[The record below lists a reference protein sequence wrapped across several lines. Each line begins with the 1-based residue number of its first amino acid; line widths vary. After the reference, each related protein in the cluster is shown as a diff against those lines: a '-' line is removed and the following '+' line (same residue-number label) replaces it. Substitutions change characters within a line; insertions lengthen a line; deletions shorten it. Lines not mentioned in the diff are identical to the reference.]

1 MAGLGITGPA
11 AVLLVGLSFRSAPVP
26 VLEKASVSPEK
37 LNLLESDL
45 LDGNCV
51 TEALILST
59 CNRMEFYTATT
70 AFHPALDHVVET
82 IAAHADMPAAELE
95 PYLYV
100 RYADAAAE
108 HMLTVAAGLDSM
120 VVGEQQVIGQLRQ
133 AYTSASENGTV
144 GATLHDLT
152 QRALR
157 TGKRVHTET
166 DVDDAGSS
174 MVSFALD
181 HAVAEL
187 GAVDMQGRS
196 AVVIGAGAMASLAST
211 YLGRAGVE
219 HVTVVNRTVAR
230 AENLAAH
237 AREAGVA
244 SDAAGLADLRAELD
258 GVDVV
263 VSATGAIGTV
273 LGPEDVASTQSA
285 QPRRMVLVDLSMPRD
300 IDDAVATVS
309 DEVRLLNIEEL
320 TTLAGDGARDE
331 SAARQII
338 AAELSEYL
346 EQVRVQSV
354 VPTVKAL
361 RRRAADV
368 VDDELAQLV
377 RRTPGVSDADHA
389 EVARTVRRVVDK
401 LLHTPTVQVKK
412 LSSQDGAVNYAEA
425 LATLFNLPSGSSAAV
440 SQSLEPGDAG
450 KARIGNVVSRSEAA
464 EAADAAAD
472 TVDAVDTADTT
483 DTGITHDEE
492 AS

>member
-26 VLEKASVSPEK
+26 VLEKASVSPAE
-37 LNLLESDL
+37 LNRLERDL
-45 LDGNCV
+45 VAGDCV

-59 CNRMEFYTATT
+59 CNRMEFYVATS

-82 IAAHADMPAAELE
+82 IAAHADMQAVDLE

-120 VVGEQQVIGQLRQ
+120 VVGEQQVIGQLRN
-133 AYTSASENGTV
+133 AYTSASDNGAV
-144 GATLHDLT
+144 GTTLHDLT

-166 DVDDAGSS
+166 SVDEAGSS

-181 HAVAEL
+181 HALAEL
-187 GAVDMQGRS
+187 GVADMAGRD

-211 YLGRAGVE
+211 YLGRSGVRQ
-219 HVTVVNRTVAR
+219 VTVVNRTVAR
-230 AENLAAH
+230 AENLATH
-237 AREAGVA
+237 AREAGV
-244 SDAAGLADLRAELD
+244 DAAASGFDGLQDALD
-258 GVDVV
+258 GAAVV
-263 VSATGAIGTV
+263 VSATGAVGTV
-273 LGPEDVASTQSA
+273 LGPDDLA
-285 QPRRMVLVDLSMPRD
+285 QAQRNSPHRMVLVDLSMPRD
-300 IDDAVATVS
+300 IDDAVMDVA
-309 DEVRLLNIEEL
+309 DVRLLNIEEL
-320 TTLAGDGARDE
+320 TALAGDGARDE
-331 SAARQII
+331 SAARTIV
-338 AAELSEYL
+338 ATELAEYL

-368 VDDELAQLV
+368 VDDELGQLV
-377 RRTPGVSDADHA
+377 RRTPGMADGDRA

-412 LSSQDGAVNYAEA
+412 LSSQDGTVNYAEA
-425 LATLFNLPSGSSAAV
+425 LATLFNLPAGSTSSV
-440 SQSLEPGDAG
+440 SQAIEPGDAG
-450 KARIGNVVSRSEAA
+450 KARIGNVLQQ
-464 EAADAAAD
+464 
-472 TVDAVDTADTT
+472 TVQQENSAQDTT
-483 DTGITHDEE
+483 HDTGETDIEE

>member
-26 VLEKASVSPEK
+26 VLEKASVSPEE
-37 LNLLESDL
+37 LNSLERDL
-45 LDGNCV
+45 VGGDCV

-59 CNRMEFYTATT
+59 CNRMEFYVATS

-82 IAAHADMPAAELE
+82 IAAHAQMDAVELE

-120 VVGEQQVIGQLRQ
+120 VVGEQQVIGQLRN
-133 AYTSASENGTV
+133 AYTSASDNGVV
-144 GATLHDLT
+144 GTALHDLT

-166 DVDDAGSS
+166 SVDEAGSS

-181 HAVAEL
+181 HALAEL
-187 GAVDMQGRS
+187 GVQDMSGRD

-211 YLGRAGVE
+211 YLGRSGVR
-219 HVTVVNRTVAR
+219 HVTVVNRTVGR

-237 AREAGVA
+237 AREAGV
-244 SDAAGLADLRAELD
+244 DAHAVGLDSLVDALRGA
-258 GVDVV
+258 DVV
-263 VSATGAIGTV
+263 VSATGAVGTV
-273 LGPEDVASTQSA
+273 LGPDDLAATQLDR
-285 QPRRMVLVDLSMPRD
+285 PRRMVLVDLSMPRD
-300 IDDAVATVS
+300 IDDAVVDVASGTGEAS
-309 DEVRLLNIEEL
+309 GADVRLLNIEEL
-320 TTLAGDGARDE
+320 TALAGDGARDE
-331 SAARQII
+331 SAARDIV
-338 AAELSEYL
+338 ATELSEYL

-368 VDDELAQLV
+368 VDDELGQLV
-377 RRTPGVSDADHA
+377 RRTPGMGDEDRA

-401 LLHTPTVQVKK
+401 LLHAPTVQVKK
-412 LSSQDGAVNYAEA
+412 LSSQDGTVNYAEA
-425 LATLFNLPSGSSAAV
+425 LATLFNLPSGATSVV
-440 SQSLEPGDAG
+440 SQAIEPGDAG
-450 KARIGNVVSRSEAA
+450 KARIGNVLHQGAVNPQEYVEFPDVMSEAP
-464 EAADAAAD
+464 DR
-472 TVDAVDTADTT
+472 T
-483 DTGITHDEE
+483 EE

>member
-26 VLEKASVSPEK
+26 VLEKASVSPAE
-37 LNLLESDL
+37 LNRLERDL
-45 LDGNCV
+45 VAGDCV

-59 CNRMEFYTATT
+59 CNRMEFYVATS

-82 IAAHADMPAAELE
+82 IAAHADMEAVELE

-120 VVGEQQVIGQLRQ
+120 VVGEQQVIGQLRN
-133 AYTSASENGTV
+133 AYTSASDNGAV
-144 GATLHDLT
+144 GTTLHDLT

-166 DVDDAGSS
+166 AVDEAGSS

-181 HAVAEL
+181 HALAEL
-187 GAVDMQGRS
+187 GVADMEGRD

-211 YLGRAGVE
+211 YLGRSGVR

-237 AREAGVA
+237 AREAGV
-244 SDAAGLADLRAELD
+244 DAAASGFDGLQDALD
-258 GVDVV
+258 GAAVV
-263 VSATGAIGTV
+263 VSATGAVGTV
-273 LGPEDVASTQSA
+273 LGPDDLA
-285 QPRRMVLVDLSMPRD
+285 QAQRNSPHRMVLVDLSMPRD
-300 IDDAVATVS
+300 IDDAVMDVA
-309 DEVRLLNIEEL
+309 DVRLLNIEEL
-320 TTLAGDGARDE
+320 TALAGDGARDE
-331 SAARQII
+331 SAARNIV
-338 AAELSEYL
+338 ATELSEYL

-368 VDDELAQLV
+368 VDDELGQLV
-377 RRTPGVSDADHA
+377 RRTPGMADEDRA

-412 LSSQDGAVNYAEA
+412 LSSQDGTVNYAEA
-425 LATLFNLPSGSSAAV
+425 LATLFNLPAGSTSSV
-440 SQSLEPGDAG
+440 SQAIEPGDAG
-450 KARIGNVVSRSEAA
+450 KARIGNVLQPPAQDATTPAPAGDESEN
-464 EAADAAAD
+464 
-472 TVDAVDTADTT
+472 
-483 DTGITHDEE
+483 GQNIEE

>member
-26 VLEKASVSPEK
+26 ILEKASVSPAE
-37 LNLLESDL
+37 LNRLERDL
-45 LDGNCV
+45 TDGDCV

-59 CNRMEFYTATT
+59 CNRMEFYVGTS
-70 AFHPALDHVVET
+70 AFHPALDHIVET
-82 IAAHADMPAAELE
+82 IAAHAGMPAMEIE

-120 VVGEQQVIGQLRQ
+120 VVGEQQVIGQLRN
-133 AYTSASENGTV
+133 AYTSASENGAV
-144 GATLHDLT
+144 GPTLHDLT

-157 TGKRVHTET
+157 AGKRVHSET
-166 DVDDAGSS
+166 NVDDAGSS

-181 HAVAEL
+181 HALAEL
-187 GAVDMQGRS
+187 GTDDMSGRD

-211 YLGRAGVE
+211 YLGRSNVR
-219 HVTVVNRTVAR
+219 HVTVVNRTLAR

-237 AREAGVA
+237 AREAGVDA
-244 SDAAGLADLRAELD
+244 DAAGLDGLRDVLKGA
-258 GVDVV
+258 DVV
-263 VSATGAIGTV
+263 VSATGAVGTV
-273 LGPEDVASTQSA
+273 LGPDDLVSA
-285 QPRRMVLVDLSMPRD
+285 QRDRPRRMVLVDLSMPRD
-300 IDDAVATVS
+300 IDDDVVNVTDGAAGA
-309 DEVRLLNIEEL
+309 DVRLLNIEEL
-320 TTLAGDGARDE
+320 TALAGDGARDE
-331 SAARQII
+331 SAARDIVST
-338 AAELSEYL
+338 ELSEYL

-368 VDDELAQLV
+368 VDDELGQLV
-377 RRTPGVSDADHA
+377 RRTPGMADNDRD

-401 LLHTPTVQVKK
+401 LLHAPTVQVKK

-425 LATLFNLPSGSSAAV
+425 LATLFNLPAGSSATV
-440 SQSLEPGDAG
+440 SQTIEPGDAG
-450 KARIGNVVSRSEAA
+450 KARIGNVLQSPAPGTEP
-464 EAADAAAD
+464 E
-472 TVDAVDTADTT
+472 TDTAPEASPD
-483 DTGITHDEE
+483 DRAEE

>member
-26 VLEKASVSPEK
+26 VLEKASVSPAD
-37 LNLLESDL
+37 LNVLERDL
-45 LDGNCV
+45 LGGECV

-59 CNRMEFYTATT
+59 CNRMEFYAATT

-82 IAAHADMPAAELE
+82 IAAHAGMPASDLE

-120 VVGEQQVIGQLRQ
+120 VVGEQQVIGQLRN
-133 AYTSASENGTV
+133 AYTSASDNGTV

-157 TGKRVHTET
+157 AGKRVHTET
-166 DVDDAGSS
+166 DVDEAGSS

-181 HAVAEL
+181 HALAEL
-187 GAVDMQGRS
+187 GASDMRGRS
-196 AVVIGAGAMASLAST
+196 AVVVGAGAMASLAST
-211 YLGRAGVE
+211 YLGKSGVD
-219 HVTVVNRTVAR
+219 HVTVVNRTLSR

-237 AREAGVA
+237 AREAGV
-244 SDAAGLADLRAELD
+244 SAGATSLEGLRGALA

-263 VSATGAIGTV
+263 VSATGAVGTV
-273 LGPEDVASTQSA
+273 LGPEDVAGA
-285 QPRRMVLVDLSMPRD
+285 QAENPRPMVLVDLSMPRD
-300 IDDAVATVS
+300 IDDAVAAVS
-309 DEVRLLNIEEL
+309 EDVHLLNIEEL
-320 TTLAGDGARDE
+320 TTLAGAGARNE
-331 SAARQII
+331 SEAREII
-338 AAELSEYL
+338 AAELAEYL
-346 EQVRVQSV
+346 EQVRIQSV

-361 RRRAADV
+361 RQRAADV
-368 VDDELAQLV
+368 VDDELAQLL
-377 RRTPGVSDADHA
+377 RRTPGIADGDRA

-412 LSSQDGAVNYAEA
+412 LTTQDGAVNYAEA
-425 LATLFNLPSGSSAAV
+425 LATLFNLPSSTSAMV
-440 SQSLEPGDAG
+440 SESIEPGDAG
-450 KARIGNVVSRSEAA
+450 KARLGGMKAQPGNPGSETSDLT
-464 EAADAAAD
+464 AADV
-472 TVDAVDTADTT
+472 TAVRKST
-483 DTGITHDEE
+483 THDGE

>member
-26 VLEKASVSPEK
+26 VLEKASVSPAE
-37 LNLLESDL
+37 LNRLERDL
-45 LDGNCV
+45 VAGDCV

-59 CNRMEFYTATT
+59 CNRMEFYVATS

-82 IAAHADMPAAELE
+82 IAAHADMEAVELE

-120 VVGEQQVIGQLRQ
+120 VVGEQQVIGQLRN
-133 AYTSASENGTV
+133 AYTSASDNGAV
-144 GATLHDLT
+144 GTTLHDLT

-166 DVDDAGSS
+166 AVDEAGSS

-181 HAVAEL
+181 HALAEL
-187 GAVDMQGRS
+187 GVADMEGRD

-211 YLGRAGVE
+211 YLGRSGVR

-237 AREAGVA
+237 AREAGV
-244 SDAAGLADLRAELD
+244 DAAASGFDGLQDALD
-258 GVDVV
+258 GAAVV
-263 VSATGAIGTV
+263 VSATGAVGTV
-273 LGPEDVASTQSA
+273 LGPDDLA
-285 QPRRMVLVDLSMPRD
+285 QAQRNSPHRMVLVDLSMPRD
-300 IDDAVATVS
+300 IDDAVMDVA
-309 DEVRLLNIEEL
+309 DVRLLNIEEL
-320 TTLAGDGARDE
+320 TALAGDGARDE
-331 SAARQII
+331 SAARNIV
-338 AAELSEYL
+338 ATELSEYL

-368 VDDELAQLV
+368 VDDELGQLV
-377 RRTPGVSDADHA
+377 RRTPGMADEDRA

-412 LSSQDGAVNYAEA
+412 LSSQDGTVNYAEA
-425 LATLFNLPSGSSAAV
+425 LATLFNLPAGSTSSV
-440 SQSLEPGDAG
+440 SQAIEPGDAG
-450 KARIGNVVSRSEAA
+450 KARIGNVLQPPAQDATTPARAGDESEN
-464 EAADAAAD
+464 
-472 TVDAVDTADTT
+472 
-483 DTGITHDEE
+483 GQNIEE

>member
-26 VLEKASVSPEK
+26 VLEKASVSPAE
-37 LNLLESDL
+37 LNRLERDL
-45 LDGNCV
+45 VAGDCV

-59 CNRMEFYTATT
+59 CNRMEFYVATS

-82 IAAHADMPAAELE
+82 IAAHADMEAVELE

-120 VVGEQQVIGQLRQ
+120 VVGEQQVIGQLRN
-133 AYTSASENGTV
+133 AYTSASDNGAV
-144 GATLHDLT
+144 GTTLHDLT

-166 DVDDAGSS
+166 AVDEAGSS

-181 HAVAEL
+181 HALAEL
-187 GAVDMQGRS
+187 GVADMEGRD

-211 YLGRAGVE
+211 YLGRSGVR

-237 AREAGVA
+237 AREAGV
-244 SDAAGLADLRAELD
+244 DAAASGFDGLQDALD
-258 GVDVV
+258 GAAVV
-263 VSATGAIGTV
+263 VSATGAVGTV
-273 LGPEDVASTQSA
+273 LGPDDLA
-285 QPRRMVLVDLSMPRD
+285 QAQRNSPHRMVLVDLSMPRD
-300 IDDAVATVS
+300 IDDAVMDVA
-309 DEVRLLNIEEL
+309 DVRLLNIEEL
-320 TTLAGDGARDE
+320 TALAGDGARDE
-331 SAARQII
+331 SAARNIV
-338 AAELSEYL
+338 ATELSEYL

-368 VDDELAQLV
+368 VDDELGQLV
-377 RRTPGVSDADHA
+377 RRTPGMADEDRA

-412 LSSQDGAVNYAEA
+412 LSSQDGTVNYAEA
-425 LATLFNLPSGSSAAV
+425 LATLFNLPAGSTSSV
-440 SQSLEPGDAG
+440 SQAIEPGDAG
-450 KARIGNVVSRSEAA
+450 KARIGNVLQPPSQEATTPAPAGDESEN
-464 EAADAAAD
+464 
-472 TVDAVDTADTT
+472 
-483 DTGITHDEE
+483 GQNIEE

>member
-26 VLEKASVSPEK
+26 VLEKASVSPAE
-37 LNLLESDL
+37 LNRLERDL
-45 LDGNCV
+45 VAGDCV

-59 CNRMEFYTATT
+59 CNRMEFYVATS

-82 IAAHADMPAAELE
+82 IAAHADMEAVELE

-120 VVGEQQVIGQLRQ
+120 VVGEQQVIGQLRN
-133 AYTSASENGTV
+133 AYTSASDNGGGGT
-144 GATLHDLT
+144 TLHPLPP
-152 QRALR
+152 RALR

-166 DVDDAGSS
+166 AVDEAGSS

-181 HAVAEL
+181 HALAEL
-187 GAVDMQGRS
+187 GVADMEGRD

-211 YLGRAGVE
+211 YLGRSGVR

-237 AREAGVA
+237 AREAGV
-244 SDAAGLADLRAELD
+244 DAAASGFDGLQDALD
-258 GVDVV
+258 GAAVV
-263 VSATGAIGTV
+263 VSATGAVGTV
-273 LGPEDVASTQSA
+273 LGPDDLA
-285 QPRRMVLVDLSMPRD
+285 QAQRNSPHRMVLVDLSMPRD
-300 IDDAVATVS
+300 IDDAVTDVA
-309 DEVRLLNIEEL
+309 DVRLLNIEEL
-320 TTLAGDGARDE
+320 TALAGDGARDE
-331 SAARQII
+331 SAARNIV
-338 AAELSEYL
+338 ATELSEYL

-368 VDDELAQLV
+368 VDDELGQLV
-377 RRTPGVSDADHA
+377 RRTPGMADEDRA

-412 LSSQDGAVNYAEA
+412 LSSQDGTVNYAEA
-425 LATLFNLPSGSSAAV
+425 LATLFNLPAGSTSSV
-440 SQSLEPGDAG
+440 SQAIEPGDAG
-450 KARIGNVVSRSEAA
+450 KARIGNVLQPPAQDATTPAPAGDESEN
-464 EAADAAAD
+464 
-472 TVDAVDTADTT
+472 
-483 DTGITHDEE
+483 GQNIEE

>member
-1 MAGLGITGPA
+1 MAGLGINGPA

-26 VLEKASVSPEK
+26 VLEKASVSPEE
-37 LNLLESDL
+37 LNLLERDL
-45 LDGNCV
+45 LDGECV

-59 CNRMEFYTATT
+59 CNRMEFYAATT

-82 IAAHADMPAAELE
+82 IAAHAGMPSAELE

-120 VVGEQQVIGQLRQ
+120 VVGEQQVIGQLRHS
-133 AYTSASENGTV
+133 YTSASDNGTV
-144 GATLHDLT
+144 GATLHELT

-166 DVDDAGSS
+166 DVDEAGSS

-181 HAVAEL
+181 NALAEL
-187 GAVDMQGRS
+187 GASDMRGRS

-211 YLGRAGVE
+211 YLGRVGVE
-219 HVTVVNRTVAR
+219 HVTVVNRTLGR
-230 AENLAAH
+230 ADSLAEH
-237 AREAGVA
+237 AREAGVDA
-244 SDAAGLADLRAELD
+244 SAATLTDLRTALD
-258 GVDVV
+258 GAGGADVV
-263 VSATGAIGTV
+263 VSATGAVGTV
-273 LGPEDVASTQSA
+273 LGADDLAGTLA
-285 QPRRMVLVDLSMPRD
+285 ANPRRMVLVDLSMPRD
-300 IDDAVATVS
+300 IDDSVTSEGAARGQGA
-309 DEVRLLNIEEL
+309 EVRLLNIEEL
-320 TTLAGDGARDE
+320 TALAGDGTRDE
-331 SAARQII
+331 SSARAII
-338 AAELSEYL
+338 ATELAEYL

-368 VDDELAQLV
+368 VDDELGQLI
-377 RRTPGVSDADHA
+377 RRTPGISDDDRA

-425 LATLFNLPSGSSAAV
+425 LATLFNLPSGSSASV
-440 SQSLEPGDAG
+440 SQSIEPGDAG
-450 KARIGNVVSRSEAA
+450 KARIGNVLSTPESIEVTEIT
-464 EAADAAAD
+464 DA
-472 TVDAVDTADTT
+472 
-483 DTGITHDEE
+483 TGTEDDVRDGE

>member
-26 VLEKASVSPEK
+26 VLEKTSVSPDE
-37 LNLLESDL
+37 LNRLERDL
-45 LDGNCV
+45 VGGDCV

-59 CNRMEFYTATT
+59 CNRMEFYVATS

-82 IAAHADMPAAELE
+82 IAAHAQMDAIDLE

-120 VVGEQQVIGQLRQ
+120 VVGEQQVIGQLRN
-133 AYTSASENGTV
+133 AYTSASDNGVV
-144 GATLHDLT
+144 GTTLHDLS

-166 DVDDAGSS
+166 SVDEAGSS

-181 HAVAEL
+181 HALAEL
-187 GAVDMQGRS
+187 GVRDMSGRD
-196 AVVIGAGAMASLAST
+196 AVVVGAGAMASLAST
-211 YLGRAGVE
+211 YLGRSGVR
-219 HVTVVNRTVAR
+219 HVTVVNRTVSR

-237 AREAGVA
+237 AREAGV
-244 SDAAGLADLRAELD
+244 DADAVGLPGLQDALRGADL
-258 GVDVV
+258 V
-263 VSATGAIGTV
+263 VSATGAVGTV
-273 LGPEDVASTQSA
+273 LGPDDVAVA
-285 QPRRMVLVDLSMPRD
+285 QADHERRMVLVDLSMPRD
-300 IDDAVATVS
+300 IDDEVVGVA
-309 DEVRLLNIEEL
+309 DVRLLNIEEL
-320 TTLAGDGARDE
+320 TALAGDGARDE
-331 SAARQII
+331 SAARDIV
-338 AAELSEYL
+338 ATELAEYL

-368 VDDELAQLV
+368 VDDELGQLV
-377 RRTPGVSDADHA
+377 RRTPGMGDDDRA

-401 LLHTPTVQVKK
+401 LLHAPTVQVKK
-412 LSSQDGAVNYAEA
+412 LSTQEGAVNYAEA
-425 LATLFNLPSGSSAAV
+425 LATLFNLPAGTTSVV
-440 SQSLEPGDAG
+440 SQAIEPGDAG
-450 KARIGNVVSRSEAA
+450 KARIGNVLSPTQGTPDVAGPQSAF
-464 EAADAAAD
+464 ADIAD
-472 TVDAVDTADTT
+472 SPDVIGST
-483 DTGITHDEE
+483 EE

>member
-26 VLEKASVSPEK
+26 VLEKASVSPAE
-37 LNLLESDL
+37 LNRLERDL
-45 LDGNCV
+45 VAGDCV

-59 CNRMEFYTATT
+59 CNRMEFYVATS

-82 IAAHADMPAAELE
+82 IAAHADMEAVELE

-120 VVGEQQVIGQLRQ
+120 VVGEQQVIGQLRN
-133 AYTSASENGTV
+133 AYTSASDNGAV
-144 GATLHDLT
+144 GTTLHDLT

-166 DVDDAGSS
+166 AVDEAGSS

-181 HAVAEL
+181 HALAEL
-187 GAVDMQGRS
+187 GVPDMAGRD

-211 YLGRAGVE
+211 YLGRSGVR
-219 HVTVVNRTVAR
+219 HVTVVNRTVGR

-237 AREAGVA
+237 AREAGV
-244 SDAAGLADLRAELD
+244 DAAASGFDGLQDALD
-258 GVDVV
+258 GAAVV
-263 VSATGAIGTV
+263 VSATGAVGTV
-273 LGPEDVASTQSA
+273 LGPDDLA
-285 QPRRMVLVDLSMPRD
+285 QAQRNSPHRMVLVDLSMPRD
-300 IDDAVATVS
+300 IDDEVVDVA
-309 DEVRLLNIEEL
+309 DVRLLNIEEL
-320 TTLAGDGARDE
+320 TALAGDGARDE
-331 SAARQII
+331 SAARNIV
-338 AAELSEYL
+338 ATELSEYL

-368 VDDELAQLV
+368 VDDELGQLV
-377 RRTPGVSDADHA
+377 RRTPGMADEDRA

-412 LSSQDGAVNYAEA
+412 LSSQDGTVNYAEA
-425 LATLFNLPSGSSAAV
+425 LATLFNLPAGSTSSV
-440 SQSLEPGDAG
+440 SQAIEPGDAG
-450 KARIGNVVSRSEAA
+450 KARIGNVLQPPAQDSTASVPAGDESEI
-464 EAADAAAD
+464 
-472 TVDAVDTADTT
+472 
-483 DTGITHDEE
+483 GQNIEE